1 MIFKYSSWGAYLKQG
16 TKANIHRP
24 YTCCG
29 PRAKEESGAH
39 TYGRAGDAPG
49 TLLCALAP
57 SALVLVRRSSPC
69 SREAMARIC
78 GDRGLLPPHC
88 VPMLATAGSVDVSR
102 GQGPPHQNRR
112 SSPLLDTFCALP
124 ALGAYSTVF
133 GTTPPCSSRA
143 CRNRAVVN
151 GRSQGKHGEV
161 VGSCGEHGGGMP
173 SPTPPGRPRIRR

>member
-1 MIFKYSSWGAYLKQG
+1 MGMDMDMDMDMDMSGLGMRQAYYS
-16 TKANIHRP
+16 
-24 YTCCG
+24 
-29 PRAKEESGAH
+29 
-39 TYGRAGDAPG
+39 AP
-49 TLLCALAP
+49 LAV
-57 SALVLVRRSSPC
+57 VLVRRSSPC

-102 GQGPPHQNRR
+102 GQGLPHQNRR